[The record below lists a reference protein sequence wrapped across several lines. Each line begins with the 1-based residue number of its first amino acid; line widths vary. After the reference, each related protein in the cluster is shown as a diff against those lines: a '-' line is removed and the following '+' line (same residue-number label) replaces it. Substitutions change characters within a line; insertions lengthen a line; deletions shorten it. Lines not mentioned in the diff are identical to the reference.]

1 MSRSYRE
8 PYYGNAD
15 GSKAWKREANRK
27 LRRGQIDTGDGKRY
41 KKFNDIWDSPME
53 HSGGFWDVPK
63 MRRK

>member
-27 LRRGQIDTGDGKRY
+27 LRRSEVDTGNGNQYRR
-41 KKFNDIWDSPME
+41 FND
-53 HSGGFWDVPK
+53 V
-63 MRRK
+63 